1 MSLEHHLQI
10 TIPSNLQSTTLHAL
24 KDLINNSPLGP
35 VDRSEQ
41 RLFHLGKEMKGN
53 NSNLEGLGIGNFNV
67 FSIHLHSTRPKVN
80 ELLESDEEEDDDVIE
95 VVDVT
100 ERDSRG
106 GGRNNNRKRE
116 DAVVDLLDSDSDD
129 DIEVVQV
136 TGNKRRRKNEITID

>member
-1 MSLEHHLQI
+1 MH
-10 TIPSNLQSTTLHAL
+10 TL
-24 KDLINNSPLGP
+24 KDLINTSPLGP

-53 NSNLEGLGIGNFNV
+53 GRNLEVLGIGNYNV

-80 ELLESDEEEDDDVIE
+80 ELLESDDDDDDVVA

-100 ERDSRG
+100 ESNRRVG
-106 GGRNNNRKRE
+106 TRNNNRKRE
-116 DAVVDLLDSDSDD
+116 DPVVDLLDSDSDD

-136 TGNKRRRKNEITID
+136 TGNKRQRKNEITID